1 MAGSS
6 ESIID
11 SLTTGVK
18 KFQVGAEKRLLDYV
32 GKDLFDIF
40 YKKEIEKDLGFGIK
54 STVKTGDWNKGFEG
68 RSISF
73 RKENI
78 FKNWD
83 AQLDAERN
91 KLMFKL
97 STDIR

>member
-1 MAGSS
+1 MAGISKS
-6 ESIID
+6 PID
-11 SLTTGVK
+11 TLVTGIK
-18 KFQVGAEKRLLDYV
+18 KFQVGAKSTLIDYLGEDIYKIFEKQQ
-32 GKDLFDIF
+32 
-40 YKKEIEKDLGFGIK
+40 IEKDLPWGIR
-54 STVKTGDWNKGFEG
+54 STIKTGDWNRGFEG
-68 RSISF
+68 RSLSL

-97 STDIR
+97 STGIK